1 MRRDGQG
8 KALNV
13 LKKAVFHA
21 MRCLLRPVAFAVL
34 FAATL
39 SLQAQA
45 QTRDIVLFAD
55 ASLKP
60 AIDQANALFLFENAM
75 QVVVTYDTS
84 AALARQLEGGAM
96 ADVFISAGPAPMDG
110 LAQRNLIQSDTRL
123 DLIRKAPVVYPV
135 AIMANSTNVLATVYV
150 QYLVSHKAAPYFEGH
165 GFVFLPY

>member
-1 MRRDGQG
+1 MQERKAADVLRR
-8 KALNV
+8 AL
-13 LKKAVFHA
+13 LHAVRLA
-21 MRCLLRPVAFAVL
+21 ALSGAVAALLV
-34 FAATL
+34 ATL

-45 QTRDIVLFAD
+45 QTRDIILFAD

-75 QVVVTYDTS
+75 NVIVTYDTS
-84 AALARQLEGGAM
+84 AGLARQLENGAM
-96 ADVFISAGPAPMDG
+96 ADVFISAGPAPMDA
-110 LAQRNLIQSDTRL
+110 LAGRNLIQPDTRI

-135 AIMANSTNVLATVYV
+135 AVMASSTNVLAAIYV